1 MSSSIRVMRELTPP
15 PSFVLLVT
23 VVNVRRYTKAAKR
36 KV

>member
-15 PSFVLLVT
+15 PSFYLARNCGQCET
-23 VVNVRRYTKAAKR
+23 VHQAAKR